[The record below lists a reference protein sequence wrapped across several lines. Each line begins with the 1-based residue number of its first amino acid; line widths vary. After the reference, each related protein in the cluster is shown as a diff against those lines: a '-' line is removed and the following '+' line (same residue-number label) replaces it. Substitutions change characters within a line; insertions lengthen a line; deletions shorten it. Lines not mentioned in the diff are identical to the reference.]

1 MHLCQLWHPRKQL
14 GAATNRLSPCLP
26 EGTHS
31 FQGGGDV
38 EVAGAG
44 VEQAISGAS
53 AKVHVHKDMD
63 FFTSDMF
70 DPYDCLD
77 SRMFV
82 VT

>member
-1 MHLCQLWHPRKQL
+1 
-14 GAATNRLSPCLP
+14 LP

-53 AKVHVHKDMD
+53 AKVHAGVEQAISEASAKVHVHKDMD